1 MLRLPIPSK
10 RMFMRR
16 TVGHIVLLSM
26 YRQSRVTHVYE
37 RLSNGVAHNVAEG
50 YPDKAGTDQ
59 RLYNLI

>member
-1 MLRLPIPSK
+1 ML
-10 RMFMRR
+10 MRR